1 MLVKKGTVREALKKE
16 KVEDE
21 QIEEIEEYSLEDDE
35 QDNDTFIKVNNDRN
49 YEVKANQ
56 SQLDEYDLFYKEQF
70 YRNELLR

>member
-1 MLVKKGTVREALKKE
+1 MLVKKGTVREVLKKE

-56 SQLDEYDLFYKEQF
+56 SQLETIFQK
-70 YRNELLR
+70 RTI